1 MKYSTNFFNTLLIM
15 LCLVV
20 LQSCTIVNLPNQ
32 NQQRPQTQLQTR
44 QYQQREF
51 DTNDVKLVMKAVL
64 NTLQDDGFIARNAV
78 VDLGLLTAT
87 KEITLNG
94 STGQQSANTNN
105 DFWSALFRD
114 AVFGNRRQGSQ
125 PRGSNEDQRFQNIK
139 QIEASINLT
148 QFGRQTRVRA
158 SFVARI
164 LDNKGAIMETYEIED
179 MKFYQDFFVKVDKGV
194 FIEKQ
199 KF

>member
-1 MKYSTNFFNTLLIM
+1 MKFKVNLLFAV
-15 LCLVV
+15 LLVLGLLVV
-20 LQSCTIVNLPNQ
+20 QSCTIVNVPNQ
-32 NQQRPQTQLQTR
+32 QQRPQTQLQSR

-64 NTLQDDGFIARNAV
+64 NTLQDDGFIVRNAV

-87 KEITLNG
+87 KEISLTNG
-94 STGQQSANTNN
+94 TAQQSANTNN
-105 DFWSALFRD
+105 DFWSALFRS

-125 PRGSNEDQRFQNIK
+125 PQASNEDQRFQNIK

-164 LDNKGAIMETYEIED
+164 LDNKGAIMETFEIED